1 MTEEA
6 VNFDA
11 NATEACSDCCV
22 LTSDSYFAG
31 KVVWD
36 TNGNPSNPMNIYVT
50 SATISDANMEAGDEI
65 AVYDGNNCV
74 GYVML
79 DGEITQ
85 YASIVAS
92 ADDGDGNGFSSG
104 KAISFKFYD
113 ASESDPSQALKD
125 DVVASYTSGENTFSE
140 QGTSVVTL
148 SSGATQVT
156 QSIELS
162 KGWNIFSSYVTPSTP
177 TMAAVLN
184 DLVGDASLVKMQD
197 ESGNAVVEAP
207 GVGWIYGVDELSEGY
222 YIKVG
227 SASTLNVS
235 GSVSAAPTQRITLNK
250 GWNIM
255 GYPFADN
262 QSAATLLQSS
272 IESGAIEKVQ
282 DESGNS
288 MEMILIIDDTF
299 VDNIGNLSS
308 GEGYYV
314 KVSTDGGLQIDV
326 SAPDSGSRTTQDVVE
341 AGEAPI
347 HFERAHTG
355 NPFMPM
361 NIYLSS
367 ISFAGKEIGKGMELG
382 VFDGDVCVGSVVID
396 DIQQP
401 YYSIVASKDDPTTLE
416 IDGYTSNNKV
426 SFRLWDGNKEYTLN
440 SSDQIGFEAQGTAVV
455 ALSGSVTPSDF
466 AIVSAYPNPFN
477 PSTTIE
483 FSLPDEALVDVSIFD
498 IRGRMIS
505 NLVSNELKASGT
517 HSVKWDASGNS
528 SGIYIVKIDSE
539 GNSATQ
545 RLLLIK

>member
-1 MTEEA
+1 
-6 VNFDA
+6 
-11 NATEACSDCCV
+11 
-22 LTSDSYFAG
+22 
-31 KVVWD
+31 
-36 TNGNPSNPMNIYVT
+36 
-50 SATISDANMEAGDEI
+50 
-65 AVYDGNNCV
+65 
-74 GYVML
+74 
-79 DGEITQ
+79 
-85 YASIVAS
+85 
-92 ADDGDGNGFSSG
+92 
-104 KAISFKFYD
+104 
-113 ASESDPSQALKD
+113 
-125 DVVASYTSGENTFSE
+125 
-140 QGTSVVTL
+140 
-148 SSGATQVT
+148 
-156 QSIELS
+156 
-162 KGWNIFSSYVTPSTP
+162 
-177 TMAAVLN
+177 
-184 DLVGDASLVKMQD
+184 
-197 ESGNAVVEAP
+197 
-207 GVGWIYGVDELSEGY
+207 
-222 YIKVG
+222 
-227 SASTLNVS
+227 
-235 GSVSAAPTQRITLNK
+235 
-250 GWNIM
+250 M

-326 SAPDSGSRTTQDVVE
+326 SAPDSGSRTTQDIVE
-341 AGEAPI
+341 AEEAPI

-382 VFDGDVCVGSVVID
+382 VFDGDVCVGSVAID
-396 DIQQP
+396 DKQEP

-416 IDGYTSNNKV
+416 IDGYASNNKV

-440 SSDQIGFEAQGTAVV
+440 SSNQIGFEAQGTAVV

-505 NLVSNELKASGT
+505 SLVSNELKASGT